1 MPVVEVY
8 GKHEMKDTTMQGGII
23 AFNLL
28 RSDGSHIGYYDVS
41 GEKQCDVGPN
51 GFREEEHPRSDGVS
65 LQSRSVQEVSATA
78 GRAVPDVAVDGELH
92 VGWHT

>member
-51 GFREEEHPRSDGVS
+51 GFREEEHHVRTGCHCNPGACRKYLRQPDGLYQTLLWMAS
-65 LQSRSVQEVSATA
+65 CM
-78 GRAVPDVAVDGELH
+78 
-92 VGWHT
+92 